1 MDYGKNV
8 CYLCKIHIAFRRL
21 LKMLEYLNK
30 YINYGTVTYKE
41 DNKQLLL
48 KGRGKPYI
56 VHLISASKEQLFTPI
71 KL

>member
-21 LKMLEYLNK
+21 LKMLEYFNK

-41 DNKQLLL
+41 DGEQLL
-48 KGRGKPYI
+48 KGRGKLYI